1 MKVGEKP
8 TSAGLPS
15 GGRCGWSTNLSSAE
29 SFDTVAHTWTSLPAV
44 VHESLFAEA
53 AVIKDH
59 VYLVG
64 SHERETSAERLLPL
78 EHWQELPEMHHGTFG
93 FETAVVDD
101 RLYVCGGYGST
112 TVELINDSQGG
123 RGRRAEQ

>member
-1 MKVGEKP
+1 M
-8 TSAGLPS
+8 
-15 GGRCGWSTNLSSAE
+15 
-29 SFDTVAHTWTSLPAV
+29 
-44 VHESLFAEA
+44 
-53 AVIKDH
+53 IKDH